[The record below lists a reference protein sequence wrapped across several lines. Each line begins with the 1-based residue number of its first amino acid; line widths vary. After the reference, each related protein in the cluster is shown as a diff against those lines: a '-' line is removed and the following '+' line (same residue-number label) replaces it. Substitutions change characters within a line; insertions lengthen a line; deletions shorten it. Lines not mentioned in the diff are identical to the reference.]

1 MLIIWL
7 SRPRSVYG
15 LTRDFNFELF
25 LVNGKYTSWTSWTEC
40 SVSCGN
46 GTKMRQR
53 DCANP
58 SPKYGGKD
66 CSSLGVSEEIVG
78 CLKDPCPRK
87 F

>member
-1 MLIIWL
+1 MVARNTTGYNCL
-7 SRPRSVYG
+7 SP
-15 LTRDFNFELF
+15 F
-25 LVNGKYTSWTSWTEC
+25 LVNGNYTSWTSWTEC

-46 GTKMRQR
+46 GTKTRQR

-66 CSSLGVSEEIVG
+66 CTTLGASEEVLG

-87 F
+87 VLIIL